1 MQLQLFLCHPID
13 DLSDVPKYKFIFGV
27 FDPCRQIPEISGDRR
42 AGPSPSTFAG
52 KNPEKF
58 ESTCEWE
65 PSVILTLT
73 LNLEGRDRISLTR
86 IVSPISVAIEQCGI
100 VGVNVKSIVLFS
112 SSTVIRSSLTTLD
125 KFK

>member
-13 DLSDVPKYKFIFGV
+13 DLSDAPKYKFIFGV
-27 FDPCRQIPEISGDRR
+27 FLFGPYRQIPEISKARDRHR
-42 AGPSPSTFAG
+42 SPLS
-52 KNPEKF
+52 KEKPEKF
-58 ESTCEWE
+58 EFTCEWE

-86 IVSPISVAIEQCGI
+86 IVSPISVAMEQCGI

-112 SSTVIRSSLTTLD
+112 SSTVIRSSLTTLNIV
-125 KFK
+125 K